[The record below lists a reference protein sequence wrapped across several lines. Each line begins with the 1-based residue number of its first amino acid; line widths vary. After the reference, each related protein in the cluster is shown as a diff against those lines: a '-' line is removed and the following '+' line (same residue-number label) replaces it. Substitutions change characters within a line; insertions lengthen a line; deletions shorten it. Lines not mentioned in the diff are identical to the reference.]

1 MNNKPTAIVIGGGQ
15 TLGAFLSKGLAD
27 AGYRVAVA
35 DLNGDNA
42 ERVAAEIN
50 AAHGAGS
57 AAGFAADATNEAAVD
72 ELAAAVDCTFGRSD
86 LLLYSAGVAK
96 ASPIWDFPLKDF
108 QRSLDVNLTGYFL
121 CARAFARLMIR
132 DGIHGR
138 IIEINSK
145 SGKVGSKYNAGYSAA
160 KFGAVGLTQ
169 SLALDLADKGITVN
183 ALMLGNLLKS
193 PMFQSLIPEYAKKL
207 GIPED
212 QVEQTYID
220 KVPLKRGCDYQDV
233 LNVLLFY
240 ASDKASYCTGQSINI
255 TGGQVM
261 F

>member
-1 MNNKPTAIVIGGGQ
+1 MTTQTAIVIGGGQ
-15 TLGAFLSKGLAD
+15 TLGAFLCKGLAD

-35 DLNGDNA
+35 DINGA
-42 ERVAAEIN
+42 KAARVAAGIN
-50 AAHGAGS
+50 ASRGAGC
-57 AAGFAADATNEAAVD
+57 AAGFTADATDEAAVD
-72 ELAAAVDCTFGRSD
+72 ALAGAVDATFGRSD
-86 LLLYSAGVAK
+86 LLVYSAGVAK
-96 ASPIWDFPLKDF
+96 ASPIWEFPLKDF
-108 QRSLDVNLTGYFL
+108 ERSLAVNLTGYFL
-121 CARAFARLMIR
+121 CARAFARLMMR
-132 DGIHGR
+132 DGIRGR

-160 KFGAVGLTQ
+160 KFGGVGLTQ
-169 SLALDLADKGITVN
+169 SLALDLADRGITVN

-207 GIPED
+207 GIAEEA
-212 QVEQTYID
+212 VEQAYID

-240 ASDKASYCTGQSINI
+240 ASDRASYCTGQSINI

>member
-1 MNNKPTAIVIGGGQ
+1 MTTPTAIVIGGGQ
-15 TLGAFLSKGLAD
+15 TLGAFLCKGLAE

-35 DLNGDNA
+35 DINGDNA
-42 ERVAAEIN
+42 ARVAAEIN
-50 AAHGAGS
+50 ASRGAGR
-57 AAGFAADATNEAAVD
+57 AAGFTADATDEAAVD
-72 ELAAAVDCTFGRSD
+72 ALAGAVDATFGRSD
-86 LLLYSAGVAK
+86 LLVYSAGVAK
-96 ASPIWDFPLKDF
+96 ASPIWEFPLKDF
-108 QRSLDVNLTGYFL
+108 ERSLAVNLTGYFL
-121 CARAFARLMIR
+121 CARAFARLMMR

-160 KFGAVGLTQ
+160 KFGGVGLTQ
-169 SLALDLADKGITVN
+169 SLALDLADRGITVN

-207 GIPED
+207 GIAEEA
-212 QVEQTYID
+212 VEQAYID

-240 ASDKASYCTGQSINI
+240 ASDRASYCTGQSINI

>member
-1 MNNKPTAIVIGGGQ
+1 MRPRA
-15 TLGAFLSKGLAD
+15 LRASCRRAPLEALRSEEAS
-27 AGYRVAVA
+27 AAA
-35 DLNGDNA
+35 
-42 ERVAAEIN
+42 RVAAEIN
-50 AAHGAGS
+50 ASRGAGR
-57 AAGFAADATNEAAVD
+57 AAGFTADATDEAAVD
-72 ELAAAVDCTFGRSD
+72 ALAGAVDATFGRSD
-86 LLLYSAGVAK
+86 LLVYSAGVAK
-96 ASPIWDFPLKDF
+96 ASPIWEFPLKDF
-108 QRSLDVNLTGYFL
+108 ERSLAVNLTGYFL
-121 CARAFARLMIR
+121 CARAFARLMMR

-160 KFGAVGLTQ
+160 KFGGVGLTQ
-169 SLALDLADKGITVN
+169 SLALDLADRGITVN

-207 GIPED
+207 GIAEEA
-212 QVEQTYID
+212 VEQAYID

-240 ASDKASYCTGQSINI
+240 ASDRASYCTGQSINI

>member
-1 MNNKPTAIVIGGGQ
+1 MTTQTAIVIGGGQ
-15 TLGAFLSKGLAD
+15 TLGAFLCKGLAD

-35 DLNGDNA
+35 DLNGANA
-42 ERVAAEIN
+42 EAVAEEIN
-50 AAHGAGS
+50 ATRGAGR
-57 AAGFAADATNEAAVD
+57 AVGFTVDATDEASVDALAQAVD
-72 ELAAAVDCTFGRSD
+72 STFGRSD
-86 LLLYSAGVAK
+86 LLVYSAGVAK

-108 QRSLDVNLTGYFL
+108 ERSLAVNLTGYFL
-121 CARAFARLMIR
+121 CARAFSRLMRR
-132 DGIHGR
+132 DGIRGR

-145 SGKVGSKYNAGYSAA
+145 SGKVGSKYNSGYSAA
-160 KFGAVGLTQ
+160 KFGAVGLTH
-169 SLALDLADKGITVN
+169 SLALDLADSGITVN

-240 ASDKASYCTGQSINI
+240 ASNKASYCTGQSINI